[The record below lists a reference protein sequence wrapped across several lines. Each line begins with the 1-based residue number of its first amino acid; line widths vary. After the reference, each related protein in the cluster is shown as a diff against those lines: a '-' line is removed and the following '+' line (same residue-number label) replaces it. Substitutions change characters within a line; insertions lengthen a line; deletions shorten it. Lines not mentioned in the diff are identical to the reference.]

1 MGKLSVGVVRD
12 WTIRP
17 GAKLGLGGLV
27 SAFDIQGELGASYGE
42 PSAGMVF
49 VRLKVG

>member
-1 MGKLSVGVVRD
+1 M
-12 WTIRP
+12 
-17 GAKLGLGGLV
+17 KLGLGGLV
-27 SAFDIQGELGASYGE
+27 SGFDIPGALGASYGK